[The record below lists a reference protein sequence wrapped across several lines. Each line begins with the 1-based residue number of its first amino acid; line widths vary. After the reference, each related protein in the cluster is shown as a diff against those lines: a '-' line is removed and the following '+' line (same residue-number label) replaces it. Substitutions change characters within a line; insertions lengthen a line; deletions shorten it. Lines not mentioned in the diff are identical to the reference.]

1 MFTQRAF
8 LVRERERVEQAGLP
22 AALVELVQLVVPL
35 MPAGT
40 VNTEHRCSG
49 AVLVRATPPARN
61 GEEVVAKL
69 SY

>member
-8 LVRERERVEQAGLP
+8 LVRERERVEQAGLL

-40 VNTEHRCSG
+40 VNAELPLFWCC
-49 AVLVRATPPARN
+49 AC
-61 GEEVVAKL
+61 
-69 SY
+69 

>member
-40 VNTEHRCSG
+40 VNTEPPLFWCCALLGRHRLLG
-49 AVLVRATPPARN
+49 MVKRL
-61 GEEVVAKL
+61 
-69 SY
+69 